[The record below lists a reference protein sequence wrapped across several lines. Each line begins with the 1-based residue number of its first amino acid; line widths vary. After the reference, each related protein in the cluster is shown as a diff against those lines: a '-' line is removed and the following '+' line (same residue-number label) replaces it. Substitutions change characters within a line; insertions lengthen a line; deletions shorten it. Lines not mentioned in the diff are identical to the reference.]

1 MNDSSLAQTI
11 ARLYPRLVEPL
22 QKLLVRFPN
31 TVMSCT
37 PDGIILNYN
46 SPVAVL
52 HLVDVRKGVSYYV
65 QTFGN
70 NPVFLNFIDED
81 EAVQTFLGFLHPTH

>member
-1 MNDSSLAQTI
+1 MNDASLAQTI

-22 QKLLVRFPN
+22 QKLLVRFPH

-46 SPVAVL
+46 STVAVL
-52 HLVDVRKGVSYYV
+52 HLVYYV

-70 NPVFLNFIDED
+70 NPVFLNFTDED
-81 EAVQTFLGFLHPTH
+81 EAVKTFLGFLHPTH